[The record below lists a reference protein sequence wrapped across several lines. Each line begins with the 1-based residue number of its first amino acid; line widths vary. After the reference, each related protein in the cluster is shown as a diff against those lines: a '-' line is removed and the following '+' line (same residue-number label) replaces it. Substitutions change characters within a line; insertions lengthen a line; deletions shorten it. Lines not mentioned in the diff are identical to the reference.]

1 MDQRSPRARF
11 RAFVLGYPPRAALA
25 DAWDEHSRYVGFAA
39 GLFVLGV
46 IVGVLLLAAGYN
58 LLEIIADL
66 LGESLF
72 PEEVGEFGGFELAW
86 FLVVNN
92 TRAFFVSILGVLTL
106 GLLTA
111 WIILFNGIIVGNVS
125 AAVAETVG
133 LDYILVGLLPHGIF
147 ELPALFVAA
156 GVGFRLLYRFGQR
169 VLGSRDAVL
178 TKPYLYRTTLLVLV
192 GWLLLVVA
200 AFVEA
205 FVTSALLETL
215 FAERLEGMSA
225 TP

>member
-1 MDQRSPRARF
+1 MNDRSRRAEGGGF
-11 RAFVLGYPPRAALA
+11 FSSYPPQAALA

-39 GLFVLGV
+39 GLFALGV
-46 IVGVLLLAAGYN
+46 VVGILLLAAGYN

-72 PEEVGEFGGFELAW
+72 PENIDEFSGLELAR
-86 FLVVNN
+86 FLLVNN
-92 TRAFFVSILGVLTL
+92 SQAYFLSIGGVLSL

-111 WIILFNGIIVGNVS
+111 WAMVFNGIIVGNVG
-125 AAVAETVG
+125 AAVANTVG

-147 ELPALFVAA
+147 ELPALFIAA
-156 GVGFRLLYRFGQR
+156 GIGFRLLYRCGQR
-169 VLGSRDAVL
+169 IRGTRDAVF
-178 TKPYLYRTTLLVLV
+178 TKPYLYRTFLLVLA

-205 FVTSALLETL
+205 FVTPALLEAL
-215 FAERLEGMSA
+215 FAERLEGLS